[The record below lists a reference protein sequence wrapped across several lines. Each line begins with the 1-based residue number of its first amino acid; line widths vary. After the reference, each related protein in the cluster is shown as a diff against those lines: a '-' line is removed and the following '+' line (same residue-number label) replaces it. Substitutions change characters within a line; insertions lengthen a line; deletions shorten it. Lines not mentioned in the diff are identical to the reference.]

1 VRPRSGQGLVGLAQL
16 LAGGRGP
23 GGARALAR
31 GLGLPVLGQARRGV
45 DVGVDLG
52 VVLLEQGLDLSQA
65 ALLEVLV
72 PLEEGGVL
80 VLVGGRWE
88 EEEKKK

>member
-1 VRPRSGQGLVGLAQL
+1 
-16 LAGGRGP
+16 
-23 GGARALAR
+23 
-31 GLGLPVLGQARRGV
+31 VLGQARRGV